1 MNKEDLILRQLVKI
15 ADKQQKIIQ
24 KLAQTVA
31 ENPSGDMNITPPAP
45 MQDPN
50 IEYLMGAIPV
60 AATNVGINNVVVV
73 SVEKQPGAQSN
84 SGAIMDNS
92 YMAQIKGIPVKQSN
106 SFKQEW
112 DKQLTA
118 QKPDLVGHVGF
129 YFID

>member
-1 MNKEDLILRQLVKI
+1 
-15 ADKQQKIIQ
+15 
-24 KLAQTVA
+24 
-31 ENPSGDMNITPPAP
+31 
-45 MQDPN
+45 
-50 IEYLMGAIPV
+50 MGAIPV